1 MIQHRELTTDER
13 DFFAAARLRACT
25 EMPYLASTLFRL
37 RVLAAPDI
45 GTFGVDRFWRLYVDP
60 ACFATWGVEICS
72 GVLMHE
78 AGHVLRGHAERSDN
92 YGADQH
98 ARWNEA
104 GDLEIND
111 DLSDAGVTLPEGV
124 LYPSLY
130 GFPDNEMAEVY
141 YDLLRQQEEERQGAP
156 GGGQDGADDEQ
167 GEPGGDGSPADP
179 SDSCGSGAGGPAAP
193 WELDGADPRFS
204 PASPAEAE
212 MNRKIAAQEVA
223 EHAAKNPGS
232 VPAGLARWADREL
245 TPSPTPWQ
253 KVLAGAI
260 RSSVRYVAGAHDYTY
275 SRRSRRSS
283 KDFIF
288 PGMHRPLPTVDVVVD
303 TSGSVSPEGLAQA
316 TAEVKAI
323 ARRCGIEPA
332 SIRVL
337 SVDTEVAGVSTG
349 ADLKHKGYAGGGG
362 TDMTAGIAA
371 AQSLRNPASCVVVL
385 TDGYTPWPAAEGRSR
400 LVVGLIGDDD
410 GRRRALSSSPPPE
423 WAKVVEIDLKSV
435 PV

>member
-1 MIQHRELTTDER
+1 MIQHRELTIDER

-25 EMPYLASTLFRL
+25 EMPYLATTLFRL
-37 RVLAAPDI
+37 RVLAAPGI

-60 ACFATWGVEICS
+60 ACFDAWGVAVSS

-98 ARWNEA
+98 TRWNEA

-124 LYPSLY
+124 LYPSLF

-141 YDLLRQQEEERQGAP
+141 YDLLRRQAEQGEDAP
-156 GGGQDGADDEQ
+156 GGGQEGADGAQSPSGQQAPSDS
-167 GEPGGDGSPADP
+167 GD
-179 SDSCGSGAGGPAAP
+179 DSCGSGAGGPAAP
-193 WELDGADPRFS
+193 WELDGDDPRFS
-204 PASPAEAE
+204 PVSPAEAD
-212 MNRKIAAQEVA
+212 MNRKLAAQEVA
-223 EHAAKNPGS
+223 EYAAKNPGV
-232 VPAGLARWADREL
+232 VPAGLSRWAERDL

-260 RSSVRYVAGAHDYTY
+260 RSSVRFVAGAHDYTY

-303 TSGSVSPEGLAQA
+303 TSGSVSE
-316 TAEVKAI
+316 
-323 ARRCGIEPA
+323 
-332 SIRVL
+332 
-337 SVDTEVAGVSTG
+337 D
-349 ADLKHKGYAGGGG
+349 
-362 TDMTAGIAA
+362 
-371 AQSLRNPASCVVVL
+371 
-385 TDGYTPWPAAEGRSR
+385 
-400 LVVGLIGDDD
+400 
-410 GRRRALSSSPPPE
+410 
-423 WAKVVEIDLKSV
+423 
-435 PV
+435 